1 MVASG
6 VDFFVGIS
14 AAGEELLLGVALAL
28 AAGDEDLVGEGEL
41 FGFGVGEAVFSV
53 VTETLGSEGFSA
65 AGEALSSWATAIGT
79 AAVDK
84 AAIRAKS
91 ASFIWRIVGSGSRWR
106 QGSKLPRK
114 TLWRQSCSNT

>member
-1 MVASG
+1 L
-6 VDFFVGIS
+6 VGIS
-14 AAGEELLLGVALAL
+14 AAGEALLLGVALGLAL
-28 AAGDEDLVGEGEL
+28 AAGDEDLLGEGEL

-65 AGEALSSWATAIGT
+65 AGEALSSWANAIGT

-91 ASFIWRIVGSGSRWR
+91 ASFIWFFLS
-106 QGSKLPRK
+106 L
-114 TLWRQSCSNT
+114 N